1 MLTDHLTNTVFLS
14 DWLSKECPKLYQS
27 LTKAFRDNAVDYR
40 ILANTNDI
48 WCRDYMPIQTDEKRF
63 VYYKYYPN
71 YLVDKHQ
78 EQYITNFKD
87 VGNVDFLRHAE
98 VVPLNLVL
106 DGGNVVKCGDKMVMT
121 EKVFVENK
129 EKSRNEVQ
137 RLLEEAFQCEIVFLP
152 WDEPEIYGHSDGII
166 HYLGD
171 NRVLMTNYNDFDKT
185 FAQNFLRIL
194 EKYFDVKML
203 KYNVEKKDK
212 NSWAYINYLQV
223 GNLVLVPQ
231 LGIPEDEQALQQ
243 IAEALPMCK
252 VVGVPALEAVRNGG
266 ALNCIS
272 WNIKV

>member
-40 ILANTNDI
+40 ILNNTNDI

-63 VYYKYYPN
+63 VSYKYYPN

-87 VGNVDFLRHAE
+87 VENVDFLRHAE

-106 DGGNVVKCGDKMVMT
+106 DGGNVVKCGNKIVMT

-129 EKSRNEVQ
+129 EMSRNEVQ
-137 RLLEEAFQCEIVFLP
+137 RLLDEAFLCEIVFLP
-152 WDEPEIYGHSDGII
+152 WDKRERYGHSDGII

-171 NRVLMTNYNDFDKT
+171 NRVLMTNYGDFDKS
-185 FAQNFLRIL
+185 FAQDFLRIL
-194 EKYFDVKML
+194 EKHFDVKTL
-203 KYNVEKKDK
+203 KYNVEKTDE

-231 LGIPEDEQALQQ
+231 LGIPEDEQALEQ
-243 IAEALPMCK
+243 IGKVLPNCK
-252 VVGVPALEAVRNGG
+252 VVGIPALEAVRKGG

-272 WNIKV
+272 WNIKL